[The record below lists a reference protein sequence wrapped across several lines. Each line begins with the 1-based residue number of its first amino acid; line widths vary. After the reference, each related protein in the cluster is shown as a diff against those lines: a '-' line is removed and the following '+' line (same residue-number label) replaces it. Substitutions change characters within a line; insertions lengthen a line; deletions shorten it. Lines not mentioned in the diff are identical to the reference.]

1 MGARNILRLFNDAL
15 AGEDQSVE
23 QLTSTTT
30 ETTLNS
36 VTGTIETYPS
46 NAAAG
51 AVASFTFK
59 NDKIKAGSLVLVS
72 VGNYLQARGISAIS
86 NATDAVFTTT
96 GNHNLAVGDVVTVI
110 GSVGNTDADVANGRH
125 TVTEIVDSNEFKAGV
140 NTTGNTFTLDD
151 AYANPPIAKRDAG
164 EGLGEASVKASH
176 SEEGQ
181 CKISISN
188 DHASQS
194 LTGSVPVRF
203 IVLD

>member
-36 VTGTIETYPS
+36 VTGTIDTYPS

-51 AVASFTFK
+51 SVASFTLK

-72 VGNYLQARGISAIS
+72 VGNYLQARGISAIT

-96 GNHNLAVGDVVTVI
+96 GNHNLAVGDVITVI

-140 NTTGNTFTLDD
+140 NTTGNTFNVD
-151 AYANPPIAKRDAG
+151 
-164 EGLGEASVKASH
+164 
-176 SEEGQ
+176 
-181 CKISISN
+181 
-188 DHASQS
+188 
-194 LTGSVPVRF
+194 
-203 IVLD
+203 VLD